1 MKQIR
6 KIMALLAGIIFIHAI
21 WQPVAVQAGEAS
33 YTSLTFDKDKNLVRT
48 VDGYLPKALWDKIGD
63 SGLSKPSDLFITKDD
78 ILYIA
83 DTGNKRILIC
93 DSAGNYA
100 GEITEGLDSPA
111 GVFVTDEGKLYVAD
125 KGAKAILVYS
135 AEGQLE
141 KQFGSPESPL
151 FGRTAKYTPTKVIVN
166 DAGTVYAL
174 SEGNGNGILT
184 ISDYGDFYGYFGAND
199 TDVSFLN
206 RIRRT
211 FFTEEQMA
219 SMQKNVP
226 AAAVNLDIDDT
237 GLIYTVTQGENVRQ
251 GLKKYNIAG
260 SNMFDDVYTDAYVSD
275 VAVGSIENIFTVSK
289 NGFIYEYTRDGR
301 LLFYFSGKDDGS
313 KRIGLFVNAAA
324 IDVDSQGN
332 LYVLDQDRGDI
343 TVFETTEY
351 TRMVHEALDLYQN
364 GLYLES
370 REPWEKVLG
379 KNSLFD
385 FAYRGI
391 AESLY
396 KLEDYEG
403 AMEAARKGGAESTYS
418 DSFWQVRNRWLRAN
432 IVTVFWLIAA
442 FVILRKIWKKY
453 GDSIVGIRDVKGFL
467 EKAGSRKRVKE
478 FRYLKRVLKNPAD
491 AFYGIKHEGKV
502 SVLTATL
509 VYLLIFLIYT
519 VNKYCCGFLFK
530 TVADGYYDLV
540 QDMVLVPG
548 AMLLF
553 VICNNMVCAIRNG
566 EATFRQNYCCFAYC
580 FMPYLFLKPAVFVLS
595 HVLTY
600 NEAFLISMLNFVM
613 AAGSIILITVMIR
626 EIQCYTYKETFVSI
640 FLTLFTMLVV
650 VAAGIIVFALIR
662 QVLDFLV
669 AIFKEGYYRGW

>member
-1 MKQIR
+1 MKKIR
-6 KIMALLAGIIFIHAI
+6 KIVALLASVIMIHAI
-21 WQPVAVQAGEAS
+21 WQPMTLQAGEAS
-33 YTSLTFDKDKNLVRT
+33 YTSLTFDKDENLVRT
-48 VDGYLPKALWDKIGD
+48 VDGYLPKALWDKIGEY
-63 SGLSKPSDLFITKDD
+63 GLSKPSDLFITDED
-78 ILYIA
+78 IIYIA

-93 DSAGNYA
+93 DSAGNFL
-100 GEITEGLDSPA
+100 GEVTEGLNSPA
-111 GVFVTDEGKLYVAD
+111 GVFVTEEGKLYVAD
-125 KGAKAILVYS
+125 KGAKAVLVYE
-135 AEGQLE
+135 ADGPFE
-141 KQFGSPESPL
+141 KSFETPASPL
-151 FGRTAKYTPTKVIVN
+151 FGKTAKYAPTKVIVN

-199 TDVSFLN
+199 TNVTLMN
-206 RIRRT
+206 RIRRL
-211 FFTEEQMA
+211 FFSEGQMA
-219 SMQKNVP
+219 SLQKNVP
-226 AAAVNLDIDDT
+226 AAAVNLDIDST
-237 GLIYTVTQGENVRQ
+237 GLIYTVTQGENGKQ

-260 SNMFDDVYTDAYVSD
+260 NNMFDKVYADNMVTD
-275 VAVGSIENIFTVSK
+275 VAVGDIDNIFTISK

-313 KRIGLFVNAAA
+313 KRIGLFVNAVA

-351 TRMVHEALDLYQN
+351 ARTVHAALDLYQN

-403 AMEAARKGGAESTYS
+403 AMESARKGGAKSTYS
-418 DSFWQVRNRWLRAN
+418 DAFWQVRNQWLRLN
-432 IVTVFWLIAA
+432 IVTVFWIVAA
-442 FVILRKIWKKY
+442 FLILRKIWKKY
-453 GDSIVGIRDVKGFL
+453 GDRIIGIR
-467 EKAGSRKRVKE
+467 RVKE
-478 FRYLKRVLKNPAD
+478 IFRKLGAGRNVREFKYLGRVLKNPAD
-491 AFYGIKHEGKV
+491 AFYGIKQEGKV
-502 SVLTATL
+502 SVFTATL
-509 VYLLIFLIYT
+509 IYLLIFLIYV

-530 TVADGYYDLV
+530 SVADGYYDLV
-540 QDMVLVPG
+540 QDIVLVLG
-548 AMLLF
+548 LMLLF
-553 VICNNMVCAIRNG
+553 VMCNNMVCAIRDG

-580 FMPYLFLKPAVFVLS
+580 FMPYLFLKPVAFLLS

-600 NEAFLISMLNFVM
+600 NESFLISMLNFVM

-640 FLTLFTMLVV
+640 FLTLFTMLVI
-650 VAAGIIVFALIR
+650 VAAGIIIFALIR
-662 QVLDFLV
+662 QVVDFLV

>member
-21 WQPVAVQAGEAS
+21 WQPVTVQAGEAS

-141 KQFGSPESPL
+141 KQFGTPESPL

-199 TDVSFLN
+199 TDISFLN
-206 RIRRT
+206 RLRRT

-313 KRIGLFVNAAA
+313 KRIGLFVNAVA

-396 KLEDYEG
+396 KLEDYDG

-432 IVTVFWLIAA
+432 IVTVFWLLAA

-540 QDMVLVPG
+540 QDTVLVPG

-566 EATFRQNYCCFAYC
+566 EATFRQNYCCFACC
-580 FMPYLFLKPAVFVLS
+580 FMPYLFLKPVVFVLS
-595 HVLTY
+595 HMLTY
-600 NEAFLISMLNFVM
+600 NETFLISMLNFVM

-640 FLTLFTMLVV
+640 FLTLFTMLVL

>member
-21 WQPVAVQAGEAS
+21 WQPVTVQAGEAS

>member
-6 KIMALLAGIIFIHAI
+6 KIMALLAGIIFIHTI
-21 WQPVAVQAGEAS
+21 WQPVTVQAGEAS

-432 IVTVFWLIAA
+432 IVTVFWLLAA
-442 FVILRKIWKKY
+442 FVILRKVWKKY

>member
-1 MKQIR
+1 MT
-6 KIMALLAGIIFIHAI
+6 LLASVILIHAI
-21 WQPVAVQAGEAS
+21 WQPMTVQAGEAS
-33 YTSLTFDKDKNLVRT
+33 YTSLTIDKDWYWVRT
-48 VDGYLPKALWDKIGD
+48 VDGYLPKTLWDKIGD
-63 SGLSKPSDLFITKDD
+63 YGLSKPSDLFIADED
-78 ILYIA
+78 VIYIA
-83 DTGNKRILIC
+83 DTGNKRVLIC
-93 DSAGNYA
+93 DSTGNYI
-100 GEITEGLDSPA
+100 GEVTEGLDSPC
-111 GVFVTDEGKLYVAD
+111 GVFVTKEGKLYVAD
-125 KGAKAILVYS
+125 KGAQAVLVFG
-135 AEGQLE
+135 ADGTFE
-141 KQFGSPESPL
+141 KSFGTPSSPL
-151 FGRTAKYTPTKVIVN
+151 FGKNAKYAPTKVIVN
-166 DAGTVYAL
+166 DAGTVYTL

-199 TDVSFLN
+199 TNVSLMN
-206 RIRRT
+206 QIRRMV
-211 FFTEEQMA
+211 FTEAQMA

-226 AAAVNLDIDDT
+226 AAAANLDIDST
-237 GLIYTVTQGENVRQ
+237 GLIYTVTQGENVEH

-260 SNMFDDVYTDAYVSD
+260 SNMFKDQIYADSMMTD
-275 VAVGSIENIFTVSK
+275 VAVGDIDNIFTVSK

-313 KRIGLFVNAAA
+313 KRIGLFVNPVA

-343 TVFETTEY
+343 TIFETTEY
-351 TRMVHEALDLYQN
+351 ARTVHEALDLYQN

-370 REPWEKVLG
+370 REPWEKVLE

-403 AMEAARKGGAESTYS
+403 AMESARKGGAESTYS
-418 DSFWQVRNRWLRAN
+418 DAFWQVRNQWLRAN
-432 IVTVFWLIAA
+432 IVTVFWIIVVL
-442 FVILRKIWKKY
+442 VILRKIWKKY
-453 GDSIVGIRDVKGFL
+453 GDRIIGIRQVKSFFKKL
-467 EKAGSRKRVKE
+467 GSGRYVKE
-478 FRYLKRVLKNPAD
+478 FKYLGRVLKNPAD

-502 SVLTATL
+502 SVLTATF
-509 VYLLIFLIYT
+509 VYLLIFLIYV

-540 QDMVLVPG
+540 QDVVLVLG
-548 AMLLF
+548 LMLLF
-553 VICNNMVCAIRNG
+553 VICNNMVCAIRDG

-580 FMPYLFLKPAVFVLS
+580 FMPYLFLKPVAFLLS

-600 NEAFLISMLNFVM
+600 NESFLISMLSFVM

-640 FLTLFTMLVV
+640 FLTLFTMLVI
-650 VAAGIIVFALIR
+650 VAAGIIIFALIR
-662 QVLDFLV
+662 QVADFLV
-669 AIFKEGYYRGW
+669 AIFKEVYYRGW